1 MKKLYLLI
9 ALTVFSTALTPAAN
23 GATSKTSLTFHVES
37 TPNAGESLVTF
48 YGQIKP
54 AAKGKISI
62 QSFDG
67 ITWKDTPLKVTASSS
82 GAWKI
87 TTVATAVKAEGQY
100 RAHVLVGK
108 KKTISKAANFKV
120 DNSKTFLTT
129 DALFITDKT
138 SKLTG
143 GRIQGS
149 DVSRWQHPND
159 QPIDFKKMFDAGMR
173 FVLIKGSDAQ
183 EKADIETMRW
193 LVGDRNAAQAAGLY
207 TGMYHFAY
215 LPNSTDEA
223 YVIRDAKA
231 QAQKVIW
238 RLASLGGYNE
248 RDLPLALDLE
258 NNCVKKSSNGNCIKT
273 MPRSLVTL
281 WAETWLQTVEEKTG
295 RKPFLYSY
303 AQFLEMAMARSE
315 ALRQYP
321 LWLAHYGI
329 NPADPI
335 MQPGQRTS
343 IGCFVH
349 SWSTANC
356 SSQWQIWQYSSCGI
370 GKNYGVP
377 SARLDLN
384 VFRGS
389 PENFLSLIK
398 GKWQPE
404 PVDMMPINE
413 PTNINLI
420 SVATTDTN
428 KPVLINVEVF
438 RSIGTPVVTG
448 TVVFR
453 PLDTNVK
460 VKKQTATRSASGRWE
475 LSIEG
480 LPAGITAGTLN
491 YVDISK
497 THADN
502 LLPLSINLV
511 QGPVLPP
518 PTPTPKPTTTKKPTD
533 SCAKQIKH

>member
-1 MKKLYLLI
+1 MKRLVLLLAAVVTCSI
-9 ALTVFSTALTPAAN
+9 FIPVANAATA
-23 GATSKTSLTFHVES
+23 KTTISFAVAS

-48 YGQIKP
+48 YGQVKP
-54 AAKGKISI
+54 AAKGTVVIS
-62 QSFDG
+62 SFDG
-67 ITWKDTPLKVTASSS
+67 VAWKVTPLKVTSTSS
-82 GAWKI
+82 GSWRI
-87 TTVATAVKAEGQY
+87 TTVATAIKAEGQY
-100 RAHVLVGK
+100 KATVTVGK
-108 KKTISKAANFKV
+108 KKTLSKPVNFKV
-120 DNSKTFLTT
+120 DNSKIFS
-129 DALFITDKT
+129 DSNALFITPET
-138 SKLTG
+138 AKLTG

-159 QPIDFKKMFDAGMR
+159 QPIDFKKKFDAGMR
-173 FVLIKGSDAQ
+173 FVMIKGSDAQ
-183 EKADIETMRW
+183 EAADILAMRW
-193 LVGDRNAAQAAGLY
+193 LVEDRNAAQAAGLY

-215 LPNSTDEA
+215 LPNSEDSE

-258 NNCVKKSSNGNCIKT
+258 NNCVKKSKSGACIKT
-273 MPRSLVTL
+273 MSRSMVTL
-281 WAETWLQTVEEKTG
+281 WAETWLKTVEEKTG

-303 AQFLEMAMARSE
+303 SQFLESATSRSE
-315 ALRQYP
+315 TLRQYP

-335 MQPGQRTS
+335 AQPGQRAT

-349 SWSTANC
+349 SWSSANC

-370 GKNYGVP
+370 GKKYGVP
-377 SARLDLN
+377 SSRLDLN
-384 VFRGS
+384 VFRGT
-389 PENFLSLIK
+389 PESFLSLIQ

-404 PVDMMPINE
+404 VADLMPVNE
-413 PTNINLI
+413 PTKINLI
-420 SVATTDTN
+420 SVAAIDTN
-428 KPVLINVEVF
+428 DPVEINVEVF

-453 PLDTNVK
+453 PTDAALK
-460 VKKQTATRSASGRWE
+460 IKKQTAVRSASGRWE
-475 LSIEG
+475 LTIEG
-480 LPAGITAGTLN
+480 LPAGTTAGTLN

-502 LLPLSINLV
+502 EMPLAITLM
-511 QGPVLPP
+511 QGPVLPK
-518 PTPTPKPTTTKKPTD
+518 PTPTPKPTTTKAPGD

>member
-1 MKKLYLLI
+1 VKKLYLLI
-9 ALTVFSTALTPAAN
+9 ALVVFSTGLTPTAN
-23 GATSKTSLTFHVES
+23 SATAKTSLSFQVES

-54 AAKGKISI
+54 AAKGAVSI

-67 ITWKDTPLKVTASSS
+67 ITWKDTPLKVTASAS

-87 TTVATAVKAEGQY
+87 TTVATAIKAEGQY
-100 RAHVLVGK
+100 RAQVVVGK
-108 KKTISKAANFKV
+108 KKTLSKAANYKV
-120 DNSKTFLTT
+120 DNSKTFATT
-129 DALFITDKT
+129 DALFITEQT

-215 LPNSTDEA
+215 LPNSIDEA

-315 ALRQYP
+315 TLRQYP

-335 MQPGQRTS
+335 SQPGQRTS

-370 GKNYGVP
+370 GKKYGVA
-377 SARLDLN
+377 SSRLDLN

-404 PVDMMPINE
+404 AVDMMPINE
-413 PTNINLI
+413 PTNMNLI

-480 LPAGITAGTLN
+480 LPAGVTAGTLN

>member
-1 MKKLYLLI
+1 MKRLVLLLAAVVTCSI
-9 ALTVFSTALTPAAN
+9 FIPVANAATA
-23 GATSKTSLTFHVES
+23 KTAISFAVAS

-48 YGQIKP
+48 YGQVKP
-54 AAKGKISI
+54 AAKGTVVIS
-62 QSFDG
+62 SFDG
-67 ITWKDTPLKVTASSS
+67 VAWKVTPLKTTSSSS
-82 GAWKI
+82 GSWRI
-87 TTVATAVKAEGQY
+87 TTVATAIKAEGQY
-100 RAHVLVGK
+100 KATVTVGK
-108 KKTISKAANFKV
+108 KKTLSKPVNFKV
-120 DNSKTFLTT
+120 DNSQIFS
-129 DALFITDKT
+129 DSNALFITPET
-138 SKLTG
+138 AKLTG

-159 QPIDFKKMFDAGMR
+159 QPIDFKKKFDAGMR
-173 FVLIKGSDAQ
+173 FVMIKGSDAQ
-183 EKADIETMRW
+183 EAADILAMRW
-193 LVGDRNAAQAAGLY
+193 LVEDRNAAQAAGLY

-215 LPNSTDEA
+215 LPNSEDSE

-258 NNCVKKSSNGNCIKT
+258 NNCVKKSKSGACIKT
-273 MPRSLVTL
+273 MSRSMVTL
-281 WAETWLQTVEEKTG
+281 WAETWLKTVEEKTG

-303 AQFLEMAMARSE
+303 SQFLESATSRSE
-315 ALRQYP
+315 TLRQYP

-335 MQPGQRTS
+335 AQPGQRAT

-349 SWSTANC
+349 SWSSANC

-370 GKNYGVP
+370 GKKYGVP
-377 SARLDLN
+377 SSRLDLN
-384 VFRGS
+384 VFRGT
-389 PENFLSLIK
+389 PESFLSLIQ
-398 GKWQPE
+398 GRWQPE
-404 PVDMMPINE
+404 VADLMPVNE
-413 PTNINLI
+413 PTKINLI
-420 SVATTDTN
+420 SVAAIDTN
-428 KPVLINVEVF
+428 DPVEINVEVF

-453 PLDTNVK
+453 PTDAALK
-460 VKKQTATRSASGRWE
+460 IKKQTAVRSASGRWE
-475 LSIEG
+475 LTIEG
-480 LPAGITAGTLN
+480 LPAGTTAGTLN

-502 LLPLSINLV
+502 EMPLAITLM
-511 QGPVLPP
+511 QGPVLPK
-518 PTPTPKPTTTKKPTD
+518 PTPTPKPTTTKAPAD

>member
-1 MKKLYLLI
+1 MKRLALLL
-9 ALTVFSTALTPAAN
+9 AVVLTCSIFIPVASAATA
-23 GATSKTSLTFHVES
+23 KTSISFEVQS

-48 YGQIKP
+48 YGQVKP
-54 AAKGKISI
+54 AAKGSVVIS
-62 QSFDG
+62 SFDG
-67 ITWKDTPLKVTASSS
+67 VAWKVTSLKTTSTSS
-82 GAWKI
+82 GLWRI
-87 TTVATAVKAEGQY
+87 TTVATAIKAEGQY
-100 RAHVLVGK
+100 KATVTIGK
-108 KKTISKAANFKV
+108 KKTLSKPANFKV
-120 DNSKTFLTT
+120 DNSKTFA
-129 DALFITDKT
+129 DSNALFITAET

-159 QPIDFKKMFDAGMR
+159 KPIDFKKMFDAGMR
-173 FVLIKGSDAQ
+173 FVLIKASDAQ
-183 EKADIETMRW
+183 EAADIETMKW

-215 LPNSTDEA
+215 LPNSEDSE

-258 NNCVKKSSNGNCIKT
+258 NNCVKKNKSGVCIKT
-273 MPRSLVTL
+273 MSRSKVTL
-281 WAETWLQTVEEKTG
+281 WAETWLVTVEEKTG

-303 AQFLEMAMARSE
+303 SQFLEAATARSE
-315 ALRQYP
+315 TLRQYP
-321 LWLAHYGI
+321 LWIAHYGV

-335 MQPGQRTS
+335 SQPGQRAT

-349 SWSTANC
+349 SWSSANC

-370 GKNYGVP
+370 GSKYGVP

-384 VFRGS
+384 VFRGT
-389 PENFLSLIK
+389 PESFLALIQ

-404 PVDMMPINE
+404 VVDLMPINE
-413 PTNINLI
+413 PTKMNLI
-420 SVATTDTN
+420 SVAATDTN
-428 KPVLINVEVF
+428 DPVEVNVEVF
-438 RSIGTPVVTG
+438 RNIGTPVVTG

-453 PLDTNVK
+453 PIDTTIK
-460 VKKQTATRSASGRWE
+460 VKKQTAVRSASGRWE
-475 LSIEG
+475 LTIEG
-480 LPAGITAGTLN
+480 LPAGLTAGTLN

-497 THADN
+497 THSDN
-502 LLPLSINLV
+502 ELPLSINLMV
-511 QGPVLPP
+511 GPILPT
-518 PTPTPKPTTTKKPTD
+518 PTPTPKPTATKAPVD

>member
-9 ALTVFSTALTPAAN
+9 ALTVFSTVLTPAAN

-183 EKADIETMRW
+183 EKADIETMKW

-303 AQFLEMAMARSE
+303 AQFLEMAMERSE
-315 ALRQYP
+315 TLRQYP

-335 MQPGQRTS
+335 MQPGQRTN

-398 GKWQPE
+398 GRWQPE
-404 PVDMMPINE
+404 AVDMMPINE

-480 LPAGITAGTLN
+480 LPAGVTAGTLN

>member
-1 MKKLYLLI
+1 VKKLYLLI
-9 ALTVFSTALTPAAN
+9 ALTVFSTGLTPSAN

-54 AAKGKISI
+54 AAKGAVSI

-67 ITWKDTPLKVTASSS
+67 ITWKDTPLKVTASAS

-87 TTVATAVKAEGQY
+87 TTVATAIKAEGQY
-100 RAHVLVGK
+100 RAQVVVGK
-108 KKTISKAANFKV
+108 KKTLSKAANFKV
-120 DNSKTFLTT
+120 DNSKTFATT
-129 DALFITDKT
+129 DALFITDRT

-315 ALRQYP
+315 TLRQYP

-335 MQPGQRTS
+335 SQPGQRTS

-370 GKNYGVP
+370 GKKYGVA
-377 SARLDLN
+377 SSRLDLN

-404 PVDMMPINE
+404 AVDMMPINE

-480 LPAGITAGTLN
+480 LPAGVTAGTLN

>member
-1 MKKLYLLI
+1 VKRLALLLAV
-9 ALTVFSTALTPAAN
+9 ALTCSIFIPVASAATA
-23 GATSKTSLTFHVES
+23 KTSISFEVQS

-48 YGQIKP
+48 YGQVKP
-54 AAKGKISI
+54 AAKGSIVIS
-62 QSFDG
+62 SFDG
-67 ITWKDTPLKVTASSS
+67 VAWKVTSLKTTSTSS
-82 GAWKI
+82 GLWRI
-87 TTVATAVKAEGQY
+87 TTVATAIKAEGQY
-100 RAHVLVGK
+100 KATVTIGK
-108 KKTISKAANFKV
+108 KKTLSKPANFKV
-120 DNSKTFLTT
+120 DNSKTFA
-129 DALFITDKT
+129 DSNALFITAET

-159 QPIDFKKMFDAGMR
+159 KPIDFKKMFDAGMR
-173 FVLIKGSDAQ
+173 FVLIKASDAQ
-183 EKADIETMRW
+183 EAADIETMKW

-215 LPNSTDEA
+215 LPNSEDSE

-258 NNCVKKSSNGNCIKT
+258 NNCVKKNKSGVCIKT
-273 MPRSLVTL
+273 MSRSMVTL
-281 WAETWLQTVEEKTG
+281 WAETWLKTIEEKTG

-303 AQFLEMAMARSE
+303 SQFLEGATSRSE
-315 ALRQYP
+315 TLRQYP
-321 LWLAHYGI
+321 LWIAHYGV

-335 MQPGQRTS
+335 SQPGQRAT

-349 SWSTANC
+349 SWSSANC

-370 GKNYGVP
+370 GSKYGVP

-384 VFRGS
+384 VFRGT
-389 PENFLSLIK
+389 PESFLALIQ
-398 GKWQPE
+398 GRWQPE
-404 PVDMMPINE
+404 VVDLMPINE
-413 PTNINLI
+413 PTKMNLI
-420 SVATTDTN
+420 SLAATDTN
-428 KPVLINVEVF
+428 DPVEVNVEVF
-438 RSIGTPVVTG
+438 RNIGTPVVTG

-453 PLDTNVK
+453 PTDTTIK
-460 VKKQTATRSASGRWE
+460 VKKQTAVRSASGRWE
-475 LSIEG
+475 LTIEG
-480 LPAGITAGTLN
+480 LPAGLTAGTLN

-497 THADN
+497 THSDN
-502 LLPLSINLV
+502 ELPLSINLMV
-511 QGPVLPP
+511 GPIL
-518 PTPTPKPTTTKKPTD
+518 PTPTPIPKPTATKAPVD

>member
-1 MKKLYLLI
+1 MKRLTSFLVLLI
-9 ALTVFSTALTPAAN
+9 AVTGLTPVAHS
-23 GATSKTSLTFHVES
+23 ATAKASATFHVQS

-48 YGQIKP
+48 YGQVKP
-54 AAKGKISI
+54 ASKASISI
-62 QSFDG
+62 SSFDG
-67 ITWKDTPLKVTASSS
+67 EVWKVTPLKTNSSSS
-82 GAWKI
+82 GSWRI
-87 TTVATAVKAEGQY
+87 TTVATAIKAEGKY
-100 RAHVLVGK
+100 RATITIGRK
-108 KKTISKAANFKV
+108 KLTTKSANFTV
-120 DNSKTFLTT
+120 DNSKTFADTN
-129 DALFITDKT
+129 ALFITPET

-149 DVSRWQHPND
+149 DISRWQHPND

-173 FVLIKGSDAQ
+173 FVLIKASDAQ
-183 EKADIETMRW
+183 EKADIETMKW

-223 YVIRDAKA
+223 YVVRDAKA

-258 NNCVKKSSNGNCIKT
+258 NNCVKKNRSGVCIKT
-273 MPRSLVTL
+273 LPRSLVTL
-281 WAETWLQTVEEKTG
+281 WAETWLQTIEEKTG

-303 AQFLEMAMARSE
+303 SQFLESATVRSE
-315 ALRQYP
+315 TLRQYP
-321 LWLAHYGI
+321 LWLAHYTI

-335 MQPGQRTS
+335 AKPGQRES

-349 SWSTANC
+349 SWSSANC

-370 GKNYGVP
+370 GEKYGVP

-384 VFRGS
+384 VFRGT
-389 PENFLSLIK
+389 PDQLLSLVK
-398 GKWQPE
+398 GNWQPE
-404 PVDMMPINE
+404 TVDLMPINE
-413 PTNINLI
+413 ATKMNLI
-420 SVATTDTN
+420 SVAATDTN
-428 KPVLINVEVF
+428 KPVEINVEVF

-453 PLDTNVK
+453 PTDKNIK
-460 VKKQTATRSASGRWE
+460 IKKQTPVRSASGRWE
-475 LSIEG
+475 LTIEG
-480 LPAGITAGTLN
+480 LPAGITEGTLN

-502 LLPLSINLV
+502 ELLLSITLA
-511 QGPVLPP
+511 QGVDLPK
-518 PTPTPKPTTTKKPTD
+518 PTPTPKPTTTKKPTNGC
-533 SCAKQIKH
+533 SKQIKH

>member
-1 MKKLYLLI
+1 VKKLYLLI
-9 ALTVFSTALTPAAN
+9 ALTVFSTGLTPSAN

-67 ITWKDTPLKVTASSS
+67 ITWKDTPLKVTASAS

-87 TTVATAVKAEGQY
+87 TTVATAIKAEGQY
-100 RAHVLVGK
+100 RAHVIVGK
-108 KKTISKAANFKV
+108 KKTLSKAANFKV
-120 DNSKTFLTT
+120 DNSKTFATT
-129 DALFITDKT
+129 DALFITEQT

-315 ALRQYP
+315 TLRQYP

-335 MQPGQRTS
+335 SQPGQRTN

-389 PENFLSLIK
+389 PDNFLSLIK
-398 GKWQPE
+398 GRWQPE
-404 PVDMMPINE
+404 AVDMMPINE
-413 PTNINLI
+413 PTNMNLI

-460 VKKQTATRSASGRWE
+460 VKNQTATRSASGRWE

-480 LPAGITAGTLN
+480 LPAGVTAGTLN

>member
-9 ALTVFSTALTPAAN
+9 ALTVFSTGLTPSAN

-67 ITWKDTPLKVTASSS
+67 ITWKDTPLKVTASAS

-87 TTVATAVKAEGQY
+87 TTVATAIKAEGQY
-100 RAHVLVGK
+100 RAHVIVGK
-108 KKTISKAANFKV
+108 KKTLSKAANFKV
-120 DNSKTFLTT
+120 DNSKTFATT
-129 DALFITDKT
+129 DALFITEQT

-238 RLASLGGYNE
+238 RLASLGGYND

-315 ALRQYP
+315 TLRQYP

-335 MQPGQRTS
+335 SQPGQRTS

-389 PENFLSLIK
+389 PDNFLSLIK
-398 GKWQPE
+398 GRWQPE
-404 PVDMMPINE
+404 AVDMMPINE
-413 PTNINLI
+413 PTNMNLI

-480 LPAGITAGTLN
+480 LPAGVTAGTLN

>member
-1 MKKLYLLI
+1 M
-9 ALTVFSTALTPAAN
+9 
-23 GATSKTSLTFHVES
+23 
-37 TPNAGESLVTF
+37 
-48 YGQIKP
+48 
-54 AAKGKISI
+54 
-62 QSFDG
+62 
-67 ITWKDTPLKVTASSS
+67 
-82 GAWKI
+82 
-87 TTVATAVKAEGQY
+87 
-100 RAHVLVGK
+100 
-108 KKTISKAANFKV
+108 
-120 DNSKTFLTT
+120 
-129 DALFITDKT
+129 FITAET

-143 GRIQGS
+143 GRIKGS

-173 FVLIKGSDAQ
+173 FVIIKGSDAQ

-215 LPNSTDEA
+215 LPNSTDRD

-231 QAQKVIW
+231 QAQKVLW

-248 RDLPLALDLE
+248 RDLPVALDLE
-258 NNCVKKSSNGNCIKT
+258 NNCVKRGSNGECAKFL
-273 MPRSLVTL
+273 PRNLVTL
-281 WAETWLQTVEEKTG
+281 WAETWLETVEAKTD
-295 RKPFLYSY
+295 RKPILYSY
-303 AQFLEMAMARSE
+303 AQFLESAMTRSE
-315 ALRQYP
+315 KLRQYP

-329 NPADPI
+329 NPADPLT
-335 MQPGQRTS
+335 QPGQRPA

-370 GKNYGVP
+370 GKKYGVP
-377 SARLDLN
+377 SSRLDLN
-384 VFRGS
+384 VFRGTPDS
-389 PENFLSLIK
+389 FLSLIK

-404 PVDMMPINE
+404 PADMMPINE
-413 PTNINLI
+413 PTTINLI
-420 SVATTDTN
+420 SVTSTDTN
-428 KPVLINVEVF
+428 KPVEVNVEVF

-453 PLDTNVK
+453 PLDEKIK
-460 VKKQTATRSASGRWE
+460 VKKQTAVRSASGRWE
-475 LSIEG
+475 LKLEG
-480 LPAGITAGTLN
+480 LPAGVTAGTLN

-502 LLPLSINLV
+502 QVPLSINLI
-511 QGPVLPP
+511 QGPELPI
-518 PTPTPKPTTTKKPTD
+518 PTPSPKPTPIKRPGD

>member
-1 MKKLYLLI
+1 VKPLVLLLAAVVTCSI
-9 ALTVFSTALTPAAN
+9 FIPVANAATA
-23 GATSKTSLTFHVES
+23 KTTISFAVAS

-48 YGQIKP
+48 YGQVKP
-54 AAKGKISI
+54 AAKGTVVIS
-62 QSFDG
+62 SFDG
-67 ITWKDTPLKVTASSS
+67 VAWKVTPLKVTSTSS
-82 GAWKI
+82 GSWRI
-87 TTVATAVKAEGQY
+87 TTVATAIKAEGQY
-100 RAHVLVGK
+100 KATVTVGK
-108 KKTISKAANFKV
+108 KKTISKPVNFKV
-120 DNSKTFLTT
+120 DNSKIFS
-129 DALFITDKT
+129 DSNALFITPET
-138 SKLTG
+138 AKLTG

-159 QPIDFKKMFDAGMR
+159 QPIDFKKKFDAGMR
-173 FVLIKGSDAQ
+173 FVMIKGSDAQ
-183 EKADIETMRW
+183 EAADILAMRW
-193 LVGDRNAAQAAGLY
+193 LVEDRNAAQAAGLY

-215 LPNSTDEA
+215 LPNSEDSE

-258 NNCVKKSSNGNCIKT
+258 NNCVKKSKSGSCIKT
-273 MPRSLVTL
+273 MSRSMVTL
-281 WAETWLQTVEEKTG
+281 WAETWLKTVEEKTG

-303 AQFLEMAMARSE
+303 SQFLESATSRSE
-315 ALRQYP
+315 TLRQYP

-335 MQPGQRTS
+335 AQPGQRAT

-349 SWSTANC
+349 SWSSANC

-370 GKNYGVP
+370 GKKYGVP
-377 SARLDLN
+377 SSRLDLN
-384 VFRGS
+384 VFRGT
-389 PENFLSLIK
+389 PESFLSLIQ

-404 PVDMMPINE
+404 VADLMPVNE
-413 PTNINLI
+413 PTKINLI
-420 SVATTDTN
+420 SVAAIDTN
-428 KPVLINVEVF
+428 DPVEINVEVF

-453 PLDTNVK
+453 PTDAALK
-460 VKKQTATRSASGRWE
+460 IKKQTAVRSASGRWE
-475 LSIEG
+475 LTIEG
-480 LPAGITAGTLN
+480 LPAGTTAGTLN

-502 LLPLSINLV
+502 EMPLAITLM
-511 QGPVLPP
+511 QGPVLPK
-518 PTPTPKPTTTKKPTD
+518 PTPTPKPTTTKAPGD

>member
-1 MKKLYLLI
+1 MKPLVLLLAAVVTCSI
-9 ALTVFSTALTPAAN
+9 FIPVANAATA
-23 GATSKTSLTFHVES
+23 KTTISFAVAS

-48 YGQIKP
+48 YGQVKP
-54 AAKGKISI
+54 AAKGTVVIS
-62 QSFDG
+62 SFDG
-67 ITWKDTPLKVTASSS
+67 VAWKVTPLKVTSTSS
-82 GAWKI
+82 GSWRI
-87 TTVATAVKAEGQY
+87 TTVATAIKAEGQY
-100 RAHVLVGK
+100 KATVTVGK
-108 KKTISKAANFKV
+108 KKTLSKPVNFKV
-120 DNSKTFLTT
+120 DNSKIFS
-129 DALFITDKT
+129 DSNALFITPET
-138 SKLTG
+138 AKLTG

-159 QPIDFKKMFDAGMR
+159 QPIDFKKKFDAGMR
-173 FVLIKGSDAQ
+173 FVMIKGSDAQ
-183 EKADIETMRW
+183 EAADILAMRW
-193 LVGDRNAAQAAGLY
+193 LVEDRNAAQAAGLY

-215 LPNSTDEA
+215 LPNSEDSE

-258 NNCVKKSSNGNCIKT
+258 NNCVKKSKSGSCIKT
-273 MPRSLVTL
+273 MSRSMVTL
-281 WAETWLQTVEEKTG
+281 WAETWLKTVEEKTG

-303 AQFLEMAMARSE
+303 SQFLESATSRSE
-315 ALRQYP
+315 TLRQYP

-335 MQPGQRTS
+335 AQPGQRAT

-349 SWSTANC
+349 SWSSANC

-370 GKNYGVP
+370 GKKYGVP
-377 SARLDLN
+377 SSRLDLN
-384 VFRGS
+384 VFRGT
-389 PENFLSLIK
+389 PESFLSLIQ

-404 PVDMMPINE
+404 VADLMPVNE
-413 PTNINLI
+413 PTKINLI
-420 SVATTDTN
+420 SVAAIDTN
-428 KPVLINVEVF
+428 DPVEINVEVF

-453 PLDTNVK
+453 PTDAALK
-460 VKKQTATRSASGRWE
+460 IKKQTAVRSASGRWE
-475 LSIEG
+475 LTIEG
-480 LPAGITAGTLN
+480 LPAGTTAGTLN

-502 LLPLSINLV
+502 EMPLAITLM
-511 QGPVLPP
+511 QGPVLPK
-518 PTPTPKPTTTKKPTD
+518 PTPTPKPTTTKAPGD

>member
-1 MKKLYLLI
+1 MKRVALLLI
-9 ALTVFSTALTPAAN
+9 VAVTCSNFGSIANAATA
-23 GATSKTSLTFHVES
+23 KTSISFAVAS

-48 YGQIKP
+48 YGQVKP
-54 AAKGKISI
+54 AAKGSVTIS
-62 QSFDG
+62 SFDG
-67 ITWKDTPLKVTASSS
+67 VTWKVTPLKTTSTASGS
-82 GAWKI
+82 WKI
-87 TTVATAVKAEGQY
+87 TTVATAIKAEGQY
-100 RAHVLVGK
+100 KATVTVGK
-108 KKTISKAANFKV
+108 KKTLSKAVNFKV
-120 DNSKTFLTT
+120 DNSKTFT
-129 DALFITDKT
+129 DSNALFITAET

-149 DVSRWQHPND
+149 DISRWQHPND
-159 QPIDFKKMFDAGMR
+159 KPIDFKKMFDAGMR
-173 FVLIKGSDAQ
+173 FVLIKASDAQ
-183 EKADIETMRW
+183 EAADIATMKW

-215 LPNSTDEA
+215 LPNSEDSD

-258 NNCVKKSSNGNCIKT
+258 NNCVKKSKSGACIKT

-281 WAETWLQTVEEKTG
+281 WAETWLKTVEEKTG

-303 AQFLEMAMARSE
+303 SQFLESATARSE
-315 ALRQYP
+315 TLRQYP
-321 LWLAHYGI
+321 LWIAHYGI

-335 MQPGQRTS
+335 TQPGQRPT

-370 GKNYGVP
+370 GSKYGVP

-389 PENFLSLIK
+389 AENFLSLIQ
-398 GKWQPE
+398 GRWQPE
-404 PVDMMPINE
+404 VVDLMPINE
-413 PTNINLI
+413 PTRMNLI
-420 SVATTDTN
+420 SVSATDTN
-428 KPVLINVEVF
+428 DPVEVNIEVF

-453 PLDTNVK
+453 PIDTKVK
-460 VKKQTATRSASGRWE
+460 VKKQTAVRSASGRWE
-475 LSIEG
+475 LTIEG
-480 LPAGITAGTLN
+480 LPAGQTAGTLN

-497 THADN
+497 THSDN
-502 LLPLSINLV
+502 ELPLLINLMA
-511 QGPVLPP
+511 GPELPTP
-518 PTPTPKPTTTKKPTD
+518 KPTPKPTTTKPKVD
-533 SCAKQIKH
+533 GCAKQIKH

>member
-1 MKKLYLLI
+1 MKRLALLLAV
-9 ALTVFSTALTPAAN
+9 ALTCSIFIPVASAATA
-23 GATSKTSLTFHVES
+23 KTSISFEVQS

-48 YGQIKP
+48 YGQVKP
-54 AAKGKISI
+54 AAKGSIVIS
-62 QSFDG
+62 SFDG
-67 ITWKDTPLKVTASSS
+67 VAWKVTSLKTTSTSS
-82 GAWKI
+82 GLWRI
-87 TTVATAVKAEGQY
+87 TTVATAIKAEGQY
-100 RAHVLVGK
+100 KATVTIGK
-108 KKTISKAANFKV
+108 KKTLSKPANFKV
-120 DNSKTFLTT
+120 DNSKTFA
-129 DALFITDKT
+129 DSNALFITAET

-159 QPIDFKKMFDAGMR
+159 KPIDFKKMFDAGMR
-173 FVLIKGSDAQ
+173 FVLIKASDAQ
-183 EKADIETMRW
+183 EAADIETMKW

-215 LPNSTDEA
+215 LPNSEDSE

-258 NNCVKKSSNGNCIKT
+258 NNCVKKNKSGVCIKT
-273 MPRSLVTL
+273 MSRSMVTL
-281 WAETWLQTVEEKTG
+281 WAETWLKTIEEKTG

-303 AQFLEMAMARSE
+303 SQFLEGATSRSE
-315 ALRQYP
+315 TLRQYP
-321 LWLAHYGI
+321 LWIAHYGV

-335 MQPGQRTS
+335 SQPGQRAT

-349 SWSTANC
+349 SWSSANC

-370 GKNYGVP
+370 GSKYGVP

-384 VFRGS
+384 VFRGT
-389 PENFLSLIK
+389 PESFLALIQ

-404 PVDMMPINE
+404 VVDLMPINE
-413 PTNINLI
+413 PTKMNLI
-420 SVATTDTN
+420 SVAATDTN
-428 KPVLINVEVF
+428 DPVEVNVEVF
-438 RSIGTPVVTG
+438 RNIGTPVVTG

-453 PLDTNVK
+453 PIDTTIK
-460 VKKQTATRSASGRWE
+460 VKKQTAVRSASGRWE
-475 LSIEG
+475 LTIEG
-480 LPAGITAGTLN
+480 LPAGLTAGTLN

-497 THADN
+497 THSDN
-502 LLPLSINLV
+502 ELPLSINLMV
-511 QGPVLPP
+511 GPIL
-518 PTPTPKPTTTKKPTD
+518 PTPTPIPKPTATKAPVD

>member
-9 ALTVFSTALTPAAN
+9 ALVVFSTGLTPAAN
-23 GATSKTSLTFHVES
+23 SATAKTSLSFQVES

-54 AAKGKISI
+54 AAKGAVSI

-67 ITWKDTPLKVTASSS
+67 ITWKDTPLKVTASAS

-87 TTVATAVKAEGQY
+87 TTVATAIKAEGQY
-100 RAHVLVGK
+100 RAQVVVGK
-108 KKTISKAANFKV
+108 KKTLSKAANYKV
-120 DNSKTFLTT
+120 DNSKTFATT
-129 DALFITDKT
+129 DALFITEQT

-248 RDLPLALDLE
+248 RDLPIALDLE

-315 ALRQYP
+315 TLRQYP

-404 PVDMMPINE
+404 AVDMMPINE

>member
-1 MKKLYLLI
+1 MKPLVLLLAAVVTCSI
-9 ALTVFSTALTPAAN
+9 FMPVANAATA
-23 GATSKTSLTFHVES
+23 KTTISFAVAS

-48 YGQIKP
+48 YGQVKP
-54 AAKGKISI
+54 AAKGTVVIS
-62 QSFDG
+62 SFDG
-67 ITWKDTPLKVTASSS
+67 VAWKVTPLKVTSTSS
-82 GAWKI
+82 GSWRI
-87 TTVATAVKAEGQY
+87 TTVATAIKAEGQY
-100 RAHVLVGK
+100 KATVTVGK
-108 KKTISKAANFKV
+108 KKTLSKPVNFKV
-120 DNSKTFLTT
+120 DNSKIFS
-129 DALFITDKT
+129 DSNALFITPET
-138 SKLTG
+138 AKLTG

-159 QPIDFKKMFDAGMR
+159 QPIDFKKKFDAGMR
-173 FVLIKGSDAQ
+173 FVMIKGSDAQ
-183 EKADIETMRW
+183 EAADILAMRW
-193 LVGDRNAAQAAGLY
+193 LVEDRNAAQAAGLY

-215 LPNSTDEA
+215 LPNSEDSE

-258 NNCVKKSSNGNCIKT
+258 NNCVKKSKSGACIKT
-273 MPRSLVTL
+273 MSRSMVTL
-281 WAETWLQTVEEKTG
+281 WAETWLKTVEEKTG

-303 AQFLEMAMARSE
+303 SQFLESATSRSE
-315 ALRQYP
+315 TLRQYP

-335 MQPGQRTS
+335 AQPGQRAT

-349 SWSTANC
+349 SWSSANC

-370 GKNYGVP
+370 GKKYGVP
-377 SARLDLN
+377 SSRLDLN
-384 VFRGS
+384 VFRGT
-389 PENFLSLIK
+389 PESFLSLIQ

-404 PVDMMPINE
+404 VADLMPVNE
-413 PTNINLI
+413 PTKINLI
-420 SVATTDTN
+420 SVAAIDTN
-428 KPVLINVEVF
+428 DPVEINVEVF

-453 PLDTNVK
+453 PTDAALK
-460 VKKQTATRSASGRWE
+460 IKKQTAVRSASGRWE
-475 LSIEG
+475 LTIEG
-480 LPAGITAGTLN
+480 LPAGTTAGTLN

-502 LLPLSINLV
+502 EMPLAITLM
-511 QGPVLPP
+511 QGPVLPK
-518 PTPTPKPTTTKKPTD
+518 PTPTPKPTTTKAPGD

>member
-1 MKKLYLLI
+1 VKRLSLLLI
-9 ALTVFSTALTPAAN
+9 VAVTCTNFSSIANAATA
-23 GATSKTSLTFHVES
+23 KTSISFAVAS

-48 YGQIKP
+48 YGQVKP
-54 AAKGKISI
+54 AAKGSVVIS
-62 QSFDG
+62 SFDG
-67 ITWKDTPLKVTASSS
+67 VSWKVTPLKTTSTSS
-82 GAWKI
+82 GSWKI
-87 TTVATAVKAEGQY
+87 TTVATAIKAEGQY
-100 RAHVLVGK
+100 KATVTVGK
-108 KKTISKAANFKV
+108 KKTLSKAVNFKV
-120 DNSKTFLTT
+120 DNSKTFT
-129 DALFITDKT
+129 DSNALFITAET

-149 DVSRWQHPND
+149 DISRWQHPND
-159 QPIDFKKMFDAGMR
+159 KPIDFKKMFDAGMR
-173 FVLIKGSDAQ
+173 FVLIKASDAQ
-183 EKADIETMRW
+183 EAADIATMKW

-215 LPNSTDEA
+215 LPNSEDSD

-258 NNCVKKSSNGNCIKT
+258 NNCVKKSKSGACIKT

-281 WAETWLQTVEEKTG
+281 WAETWLKTVEEKTG

-303 AQFLEMAMARSE
+303 SQFLESATARSE
-315 ALRQYP
+315 TLRQYP
-321 LWLAHYGI
+321 LWIAHYGI

-335 MQPGQRTS
+335 TQPGQRPT

-356 SSQWQIWQYSSCGI
+356 LSQWQIWQYSSCGI
-370 GKNYGVP
+370 GSKYGVP

-389 PENFLSLIK
+389 AENFLSLIQ
-398 GKWQPE
+398 GRWQPE
-404 PVDMMPINE
+404 VVDLMPINE
-413 PTNINLI
+413 PTRMNLI
-420 SVATTDTN
+420 SVSATDTN
-428 KPVLINVEVF
+428 DPVEVNVEVF
-438 RSIGTPVVTG
+438 RNIGTPVVTG

-453 PLDTNVK
+453 PIDTTVK
-460 VKKQTATRSASGRWE
+460 VKKQTAVRSASGRWE
-475 LSIEG
+475 LTVEG
-480 LPAGITAGTLN
+480 LPAGLTAGTLN

-497 THADN
+497 THSDN
-502 LLPLSINLV
+502 ELPLSINLMA
-511 QGPVLPP
+511 GLEL
-518 PTPTPKPTTTKKPTD
+518 PTPKPTPKPTPTKPKVD
-533 SCAKQIKH
+533 GCAKQIKH